1 MEKHPELDIYKAIRK
16 NNLIVWGLIFSFAL
30 ALLIISIMMY
40 RIYRYQVNHILTLDK
55 NGEVLP
61 LTWVPRDENINIEI
75 RHHLEMFLTCFYQ
88 YDRYNWKQQVDKALW
103 LADESVEKL
112 FLKREEEGWFN
123 EVTNLGTSQRILLIP
138 DSIKVYGHK
147 EPFEFDVP
155 LTLII
160 ENASQR
166 NIYHFRSRG
175 QVITVNR
182 NYPLNPHGLLIT
194 RYRETQKQLIK
205 QE

>member
-1 MEKHPELDIYKAIRK
+1 M
-16 NNLIVWGLIFSFAL
+16 
-30 ALLIISIMMY
+30 
-40 RIYRYQVNHILTLDK
+40 LTLDK

-61 LTWVPRDENINIEI
+61 LTWVERDENIKIEI
-75 RHHLEMFLTCFYQ
+75 KHHLEMFHTCFYQ
-88 YDRYNWKQQVDKALW
+88 YDRYNWKNQVDRALW
-103 LADESVEKL
+103 LADESVERL

-123 EVTNLGTSQRILLIP
+123 EVTNLGTSQRIILNT
-138 DSIKVYGHK
+138 DSIKVLGHK
-147 EPFEFDVP
+147 EPFEFEVP

-160 ENASQR
+160 ENSSQR
-166 NIYHFRSRG
+166 NIYQFRSRG

-194 RYRETQKQLIK
+194 RYQETQKQLIT